1 MQEIDFRKDILPL
14 RDKLYRLALRIT
26 LNSAEAEDIVQDTLL
41 RVWNRRDEWST
52 LSSVEAYRYTIAR
65 NLALDRRELADS
77 RTVEL
82 TPEAENSTE
91 NSGPYDRMISQEQLD
106 IIHSLVNRLPE
117 KQRTVMQLRDIEG
130 KSYREIADLMQFT
143 EEQVKTTLFRARKKI
158 RQQYLDIDGY
168 GL

>member
-26 LNSAEAEDIVQDTLL
+26 LNSAEAEDIVQDTLI

-52 LSSVEAYRYTIAR
+52 LGSVEAYCYTIAR
-65 NLALDRRELADS
+65 NLALDRRELAGS

-91 NSGPYDRMISQEQLD
+91 NSGPYDRMISQE
-106 IIHSLVNRLPE
+106 
-117 KQRTVMQLRDIEG
+117 
-130 KSYREIADLMQFT
+130 
-143 EEQVKTTLFRARKKI
+143 
-158 RQQYLDIDGY
+158 
-168 GL
+168 